1 MGMTLP
7 GWVPA
12 DETKPAPLPLLQVQ
26 AFVNTWEA
34 DRGSDVLVDPGEA
47 GTWLADAGL
56 WHADDQPTSSDLQFA
71 REVREAIRSVL
82 RANGGGPVPNEGE
95 LGPLTEL
102 GSGHGLRFEV
112 SPTDGHVDLRPE
124 STQGVRG
131 ELSALL
137 LVMRD
142 AQRDGTWQRLK
153 ACDNS
158 DCGWAFYDR
167 SHSRRGRW
175 CDMAVCGNRI
185 KNRTLRARRR

>member
-1 MGMTLP
+1 MTLP

-34 DRGSDVLVDPGEA
+34 DRGSDILVDPAEA
-47 GTWLADAGL
+47 AAWLSDAGL
-56 WHADDQPTSSDLQFA
+56 WHDDRPTSSDLRFA
-71 REVREAIRSVL
+71 REVREAIRSLL
-82 RANGGGPVPNEGE
+82 RANGGGPVPTEGE
-95 LGPLTEL
+95 VRPLTEL
-102 GSGHGLRFEV
+102 ASGRGLRFEV

-124 STQGVRG
+124 PAQGLG
-131 ELSALL
+131 GGLSVLL
-137 LVMRD
+137 LVVRD

-158 DCGWAFYDR
+158 ECGWAFYDR

>member
-1 MGMTLP
+1 M
-7 GWVPA
+7 
-12 DETKPAPLPLLQVQ
+12 Q

-34 DRGSDVLVDPGEA
+34 DRGSDVLGDPREA
-47 GTWLADAGL
+47 GVWLRDAGL
-56 WHADDQPTSSDLQFA
+56 WHADEPPTGSDLRVA
-71 REVREAIRSVL
+71 REVREAIRSLL
-82 RANGGGPVPNEGE
+82 RANGGGPVPTEGQLRPLSE
-95 LGPLTEL
+95 LA
-102 GSGHGLRFEV
+102 SGHGLRFDV
-112 SPTDGHVDLRPE
+112 SPGDGRVDLLPE
-124 STQGVRG
+124 SAEGVRA
-131 ELSALL
+131 ELSVLL
-137 LVMRD
+137 LVVRD

>member
-1 MGMTLP
+1 MTLP
-7 GWVPA
+7 DWVPA
-12 DETKPAPLPLLQVQ
+12 DETKPAPRPLLQVQ

-34 DRGSDVLVDPGEA
+34 DRGSDILVDPGEA
-47 GTWLADAGL
+47 RDWLSDAGL
-56 WHADDQPTSSDLQFA
+56 WHADDPPTGSDLRVA
-71 REVREAIRSVL
+71 REVREAIRSLL
-82 RANGGGPVPNEGE
+82 RVNGGGPAPTEVQLRPLSE
-95 LGPLTEL
+95 LAT
-102 GSGHGLRFEV
+102 GHGLRFVV
-112 SPTDGHVDLRPE
+112 SPPDGRVDLLPE
-124 STQGVRG
+124 SGQGVRA

-137 LVMRD
+137 LVVRD

-167 SHSRRGRW
+167 SHSLRGRW